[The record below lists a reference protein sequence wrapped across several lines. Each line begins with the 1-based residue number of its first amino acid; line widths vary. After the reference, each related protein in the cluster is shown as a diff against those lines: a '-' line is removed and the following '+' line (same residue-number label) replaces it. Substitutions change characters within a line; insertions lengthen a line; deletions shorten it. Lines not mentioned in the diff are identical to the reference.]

1 MTGYT
6 ICSERYEMLGG
17 KWLVNLQVTIA
28 ACVLIER
35 RDKPALMAIFT
46 YIVLVCLQR
55 EPSQVVVKC
64 DLLPIGGIMT
74 SSTL

>member
-17 KWLVNLQVTIA
+17 KWFVNLQVTIA
-28 ACVLIER
+28 ASVLIER

-46 YIVLVCLQR
+46 YIVLVCL
-55 EPSQVVVKC
+55 
-64 DLLPIGGIMT
+64 
-74 SSTL
+74 

>member
-17 KWLVNLQVTIA
+17 KLFVNLQVTIA

-35 RDKPALMAIFT
+35 RNKAACMAVFT
-46 YIVLVCLQR
+46 DI
-55 EPSQVVVKC
+55 
-64 DLLPIGGIMT
+64 I
-74 SSTL
+74 

>member
-35 RDKPALMAIFT
+35 RDKPALMAIFA
-46 YIVLVCLQR
+46 YIVLVRL
-55 EPSQVVVKC
+55 
-64 DLLPIGGIMT
+64 
-74 SSTL
+74 